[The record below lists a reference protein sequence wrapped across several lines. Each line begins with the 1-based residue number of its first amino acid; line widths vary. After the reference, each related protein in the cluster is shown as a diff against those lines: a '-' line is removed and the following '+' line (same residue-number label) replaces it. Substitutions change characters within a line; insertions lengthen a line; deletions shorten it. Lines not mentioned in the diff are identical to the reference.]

1 MYLKKIELS
10 GFKSFARAIALE
22 FPRDITAVVGPN
34 GSGKS
39 NIKEAVQWVMGEQS
53 MKSLR
58 GKKGEDLIWN
68 GSPARAGGPQTPRM
82 GKASVVLHFD
92 NSDGAFPIGFDE
104 VRIERKIYRDGLN
117 EYSINRSQVRLKD
130 VVELIARIGLGETK
144 HNIVGQG
151 EVDRI
156 LLSNPKER
164 KAMIEEALGLRV
176 YQLKKNETLRKLE
189 HTDANIS
196 QGEALVREIAPHLKF
211 LKIQAEKAEKR
222 EEVANELQEF
232 QKIYFVR
239 ESSELERERAAVE
252 KESAP
257 LKVRLEDVRD
267 KIGALEGEIGVQE
280 QKLRDAMSSSENREL
295 HDFEK
300 RRRECERELGRLE
313 GKLEVERERANTPK
327 IRAVNMPLVE
337 GKIRAFAEA
346 VKSVISGLSDLE
358 SARTRLGAL
367 LLDIERTLEE
377 IREGISEGLADGGE
391 NSTLREVEGK
401 IGRA

>member
-1 MYLKKIELS
+1 MYLKKLELS

-22 FPRDITAVVGPN
+22 FPKNITAVVGPN

-68 GSPARAGGPQTPRM
+68 GSPQTPRV

-211 LKIQAEKAEKR
+211 LKIQAEKAERR
-222 EEVANELQEF
+222 EEVATELREF

-257 LKVRLEDVRD
+257 LKARLGDVRD
-267 KIGALEGEIGVQE
+267 AIGALEGEIGIQE
-280 QKLRDAMSSSENREL
+280 QKLKDAMSSSENREL
-295 HDFEK
+295 HDLEK
-300 RRRECERELGRLE
+300 RRRE
-313 GKLEVERERANTPK
+313 
-327 IRAVNMPLVE
+327 
-337 GKIRAFAEA
+337 
-346 VKSVISGLSDLE
+346 
-358 SARTRLGAL
+358 
-367 LLDIERTLEE
+367 
-377 IREGISEGLADGGE
+377 REGGSKASSKWSASEPTPRRCARSICRL
-391 NSTLREVEGK
+391 
-401 IGRA
+401 